1 MYIIVMIWREKGRL
15 EGWELEDE
23 EELEE
28 EETVEIEVKVTA
40 KPEDW
45 GSLHASGFCLSQV

>member
-1 MYIIVMIWREKGRL
+1 MYIIVIIWREKGRL
-15 EGWELEDE
+15 EGW
-23 EELEE
+23 ELEE